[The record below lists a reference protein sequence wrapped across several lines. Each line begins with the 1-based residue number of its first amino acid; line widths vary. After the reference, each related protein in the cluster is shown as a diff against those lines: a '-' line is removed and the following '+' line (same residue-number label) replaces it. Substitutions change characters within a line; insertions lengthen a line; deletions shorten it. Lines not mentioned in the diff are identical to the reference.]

1 MEHSDAFENGKKEKR
16 EGGERFFFLFPSFP
30 RSFFLSL
37 ITCACF
43 FEIKIDFC
51 MRRKSVEDGEGCV
64 KDERN
69 LKLWKE
75 SAAAAA
81 AAAAAAPLFFPF
93 FPSL

>member
-1 MEHSDAFENGKKEKR
+1 M
-16 EGGERFFFLFPSFP
+16 
-30 RSFFLSL
+30 
-37 ITCACF
+37 
-43 FEIKIDFC
+43 
-51 MRRKSVEDGEGCV
+51 